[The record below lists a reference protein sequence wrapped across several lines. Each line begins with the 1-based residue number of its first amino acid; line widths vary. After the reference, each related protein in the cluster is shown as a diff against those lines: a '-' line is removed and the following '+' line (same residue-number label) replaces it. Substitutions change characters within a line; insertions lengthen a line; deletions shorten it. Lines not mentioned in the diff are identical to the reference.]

1 MKIVGEIITA
11 KIVGEIITQGRGGKV
26 EQQFP
31 GKLRLPG
38 ENLFERKLNRGNR
51 MLKKKKISC

>member
-1 MKIVGEIITA
+1 MWGKSSPPKLWG
-11 KIVGEIITQGRGGKV
+11 KSSPRGRGGKG

-31 GKLRLPG
+31 GKHRLPG

-51 MLKKKKISC
+51 MLKKRR

>member
-1 MKIVGEIITA
+1 VLLSLFYSK
-11 KIVGEIITQGRGGKV
+11 KFRRGRGGKG

-31 GKLRLPG
+31 GKHRLPG

-51 MLKKKKISC
+51 MLKKRR

>member
-11 KIVGEIITQGRGGKV
+11 KIVGEIITQGRGGKG

-31 GKLRLPG
+31 GEHRLPG
-38 ENLFERKLNRGNR
+38 GNLSERKLNRENR
-51 MLKKKKISC
+51 MLKKRR